1 MSDELLRVNQLNVRF
16 PVMSR
21 GLLRR
26 QTSDFHAVKDLS
38 FHLNRGETLGIVGE
52 SGSGKTSLVR
62 ALIRAIKP
70 SSGSAVFNSS
80 QGQVDLCQLSDK
92 QLVPLRTQMQMIFQ
106 DPFASLNPRMKVGE
120 IIAEPLAIHAPASRA
135 EHRGRVIEMLGRVG
149 LEASAIQR
157 FPHAF
162 SAGQR
167 QRIGIAR
174 ALIMQP
180 ALVVCDEA
188 VSALDVS
195 VQAQVLN
202 LLADLQAEL
211 GLTYIFVSHDLNVVR
226 HFCERALVMYRGE
239 VVEEGAVDDLFDRPQ
254 HNYTRLLLSAIPSI
268 DPDVRLAPLSRAS
281 LGCPLNNR
289 R

>member
-1 MSDELLRVNQLNVRF
+1 MIDELLRVNQLNVRF

-162 SAGQR
+162 SGGQR

-281 LGCPLNNR
+281 LGLPIE
-289 R
+289 

>member
-1 MSDELLRVNQLNVRF
+1 
-16 PVMSR
+16 
-21 GLLRR
+21 
-26 QTSDFHAVKDLS
+26 
-38 FHLNRGETLGIVGE
+38 
-52 SGSGKTSLVR
+52 
-62 ALIRAIKP
+62 
-70 SSGSAVFNSS
+70 
-80 QGQVDLCQLSDK
+80 
-92 QLVPLRTQMQMIFQ
+92 
-106 DPFASLNPRMKVGE
+106 
-120 IIAEPLAIHAPASRA
+120 
-135 EHRGRVIEMLGRVG
+135 
-149 LEASAIQR
+149 
-157 FPHAF
+157 
-162 SAGQR
+162 
-167 QRIGIAR
+167 
-174 ALIMQP
+174 MQP

-281 LGCPLNNR
+281 LGLPTE
-289 R
+289 

>member
-16 PVMSR
+16 PVMGR

-80 QGQVDLCQLSDK
+80 KGQVDLCQLSDK

-162 SAGQR
+162 SGGQR

-239 VVEEGAVDDLFDRPQ
+239 VVEEGPVDDLFDRPQ

-281 LGCPLNNR
+281 LGLPVE
-289 R
+289 

>member
-26 QTSDFHAVKDLS
+26 QTAEFHAVKDLS
-38 FHLNRGETLGIVGE
+38 FNLNRGETLGIVGE

-92 QLVPLRTQMQMIFQ
+92 QLVPLRTEMQMIFQ

-120 IIAEPLAIHAPASRA
+120 IIAEPLAIHAPASRS
-135 EHRGRVIEMLGRVG
+135 EHRARVIEMLGRVG

-162 SAGQR
+162 SGGQR

-174 ALIMQP
+174 ALIMHP

-239 VVEEGAVDDLFDRPQ
+239 VVEEGAVDDLFDQPQ

-281 LGCPLNNR
+281 LGLPVE
-289 R
+289 

>member
-162 SAGQR
+162 SGGQR

-281 LGCPLNNR
+281 LGLPIE
-289 R
+289 